1 MANTRK
7 RVPWNQLDIEKLKEF
22 FYSGHS
28 LASIAKSL
36 GRGYRSVNWKL
47 HELGLCPGRLH
58 GITQWDIDMARA
70 LRAEGVK
77 VRTIAEK
84 LELKFSTVQYILYR
98 KK

>member
-1 MANTRK
+1 MTNATK
-7 RVPWNQLDIEKLKEF
+7 RVTWKPLDIERLRAWFNNGRSVSE
-22 FYSGHS
+22 
-28 LASIAKSL
+28 IAKIL

-47 HELGLCPGRLH
+47 HELGLCPGRLN
-58 GITQWDIDMARA
+58 GVTQWDIDMARA

-77 VRTIAEK
+77 VRTIAKK

>member
-1 MANTRK
+1 MTDVLR
-7 RVPWNQLDIEKLKEF
+7 RVPWNKLDIEKLEGLF
-22 FYSGHS
+22 CSGNS